1 MIYSKQVAYKLFCEK
16 IVPKNLAKSNENTVM
31 ESFFSKGTSQGL
43 YCGSFPLFHL
53 RYGKGV
59 IDVTLVS

>member
-16 IVPKNLAKSNENTVM
+16 TVPKNLAKSNENTVM

-43 YCGSFPLFHL
+43 YCGSFPHFPLKIREGCH
-53 RYGKGV
+53 
-59 IDVTLVS
+59 